1 MKRAL
6 ADNDNSV
13 DDGPPFKHGRATGAC
28 AKAAGKAALDLH
40 SSRSQVDIQRLSE
53 IAINAELIQSL
64 KDRNQNANSAK
75 QALEITRQNKI
86 DLAAPVAVMA
96 RETALASLRGASID
110 VDVLVVDREG
120 KILARTP

>member
-13 DDGPPFKHGRATGAC
+13 DDVPPVKRGRATGAC
-28 AKAAGKAALDLH
+28 AIAPGKAGLDLH

-86 DLAAPVAVMA
+86 DLAAPIAVMA
-96 RETALASLRGASID
+96 RETALATLRGASID